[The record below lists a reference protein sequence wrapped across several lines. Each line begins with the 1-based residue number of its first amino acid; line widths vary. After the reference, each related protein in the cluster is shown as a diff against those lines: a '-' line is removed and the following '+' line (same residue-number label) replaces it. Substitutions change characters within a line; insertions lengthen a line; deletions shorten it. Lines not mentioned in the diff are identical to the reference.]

1 MGGESLMKR
10 LLITNALLSISLF
23 ASTLSMA
30 EITNM
35 VNKIKKERE
44 GISLSTLES
53 TENPFLTRKP
63 VEKPVEELGELG
75 ELVLPAEINY
85 ALKAVFNR
93 KAFIDDKWYKKGET
107 IGGYTIT
114 NISSTSVV
122 LESPSGNRV
131 LNLEH
136 KKKLIKLK

>member
-10 LLITNALLSISLF
+10 LLIANTLLSISLF
-23 ASTLSMA
+23 ASSLSMA

-44 GISLSTLES
+44 GISLGTLES
-53 TENPFLTRKP
+53 TENPFLTQKP
-63 VEKPVEELGELG
+63 KEKPVEGLDELGDLI
-75 ELVLPAEINY
+75 LPDEINY
-85 ALKAVFNR
+85 SLKAVFNR

-107 IGGYTIT
+107 IGGYTIS
-114 NISSTSVV
+114 NISSKSVV

-131 LNLEH
+131 LNLDN
-136 KKKLIKLK
+136 KKKLIKLR